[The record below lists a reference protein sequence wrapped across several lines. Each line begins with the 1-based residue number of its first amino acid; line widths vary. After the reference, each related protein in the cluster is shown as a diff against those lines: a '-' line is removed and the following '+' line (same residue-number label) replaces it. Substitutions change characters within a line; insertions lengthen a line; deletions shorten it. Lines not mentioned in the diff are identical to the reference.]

1 LELPE
6 RNMKALCMFALVGLV
21 AAAPQRAVVP
31 GIQDQEVVI
40 SQIMLSLQ
48 PAIDAAIAGALGET
62 SVTTVTVEETTG
74 PVRLTGSLGDSSF
87 DGSFQSQQSSFS
99 SNYNS
104 GSNLN
109 NEVNAQ
115 QQLIGQQIQATSQ
128 HLQNQH
134 NSLAQGVS
142 GASYHETGY
151 PHTHDNQQQQQFAIV
166 PISATISGSQT
177 GNVASNVGSNPASS
191 VSTTSDS
198 QRVQLDASTA
208 KRVQQQK
215 IVSAVIGSLTPSI
228 EEAVMNA
235 LMANMATTQTQ
246 SSFSSTSTQ
255 SDAGFTSTSVSSSSS
270 SSSEQVL
277 ITRIIEALT
286 PSITAAVRKA
296 LQERYEAQQAALL
309 LQQQQQEALLLQQQ
323 QQEALLIQ
331 QQQAAAFQASQQ
343 AQQSSSVSQSE
354 LIAQIVA
361 ALKPS
366 IAVSVQDAL
375 NAGRF
380 QQQQQQQQQ
389 QQVFQSQVSN
399 AASQQSSSVSS
410 GTLTNI
416 FGESGS
422 AHNVKVETPE
432 FNYEY
437 NTRK

>member
-1 LELPE
+1 
-6 RNMKALCMFALVGLV
+6 MKALCMFALVGLV
-21 AAAPQRAVVP
+21 ASAPYGKSSRKAAPAVVP
-31 GIQDQEVVI
+31 AAQDQEVVI
-40 SQIMLSLQ
+40 SQIILSLQ
-48 PAIDAAIAGALGET
+48 PAIDAAIDAALAGSNT
-62 SVTTVTVEETTG
+62 VTTVTVEESTG
-74 PVRLTGSLGDSSF
+74 PVSFSGSVGDTSYE
-87 DGSFQSQQSSFS
+87 GSFQSQQSSFNSNSVS
-99 SNYNS
+99 SS
-104 GSNLN
+104 LDTDLS
-109 NEVNAQ
+109 Q
-115 QQLIGQQIQATSQ
+115 QF
-128 HLQNQH
+128 
-134 NSLAQGVS
+134 
-142 GASYHETGY
+142 
-151 PHTHDNQQQQQFAIV
+151 QQQQQFSTV
-166 PISATISGSQT
+166 PGGAGI
-177 GNVASNVGSNPASS
+177 VASNVGSNQASS
-191 VSTTSDS
+191 VSSTSDS
-198 QRVQLDASTA
+198 QRVQLDASTN
-208 KRVQQQK
+208 KRIQQQK

-270 SSSEQVL
+270 SNSEQVL

-323 QQEALLIQ
+323 QQEALLFQ

-354 LIAQIVA
+354 LIAQIIA

-366 IAVSVQDAL
+366 TAASVQDAL
-375 NAGRF
+375 NASGF
-380 QQQQQQQQQ
+380 QQQQQQQ

-399 AASQQSSSVSS
+399 AASQQSSSSSSSNLSS

-416 FGESGS
+416 FGESGNV
-422 AHNVKVETPE
+422 HNVKVETPE

>member
-1 LELPE
+1 
-6 RNMKALCMFALVGLV
+6 
-21 AAAPQRAVVP
+21 
-31 GIQDQEVVI
+31 
-40 SQIMLSLQ
+40 
-48 PAIDAAIAGALGET
+48 
-62 SVTTVTVEETTG
+62 
-74 PVRLTGSLGDSSF
+74 
-87 DGSFQSQQSSFS
+87 
-99 SNYNS
+99 
-104 GSNLN
+104 
-109 NEVNAQ
+109 
-115 QQLIGQQIQATSQ
+115 
-128 HLQNQH
+128 
-134 NSLAQGVS
+134 
-142 GASYHETGY
+142 
-151 PHTHDNQQQQQFAIV
+151 
-166 PISATISGSQT
+166 
-177 GNVASNVGSNPASS
+177 
-191 VSTTSDS
+191 
-198 QRVQLDASTA
+198 
-208 KRVQQQK
+208 
-215 IVSAVIGSLTPSI
+215 
-228 EEAVMNA
+228 MNA

-270 SSSEQVL
+270 EQTL

-354 LIAQIVA
+354 LIAQIIA

-366 IAVSVQDAL
+366 IAASVQDAL
-375 NAGRF
+375 NASRF

-399 AASQQSSSVSS
+399 AASQQSSSSSSSNLSS

-416 FGESGS
+416 FGESGNV
-422 AHNVKVETPE
+422 HNVKVETPE

>member
-1 LELPE
+1 
-6 RNMKALCMFALVGLV
+6 MG
-21 AAAPQRAVVP
+21 
-31 GIQDQEVVI
+31 
-40 SQIMLSLQ
+40 
-48 PAIDAAIAGALGET
+48 
-62 SVTTVTVEETTG
+62 
-74 PVRLTGSLGDSSF
+74 
-87 DGSFQSQQSSFS
+87 

-115 QQLIGQQIQATSQ
+115 QQIIGQQIQATSQ

-151 PHTHDNQQQQQFAIV
+151 PHSHDNQHQQQFAIV
-166 PISATISGSQT
+166 PISATLSGSQT
-177 GNVASNVGSNPASS
+177 GNVASNVGSNQASS
-191 VSTTSDS
+191 VSSTSDS

-208 KRVQQQK
+208 KRVKQQK
-215 IVSAVIGSLTPSI
+215 IVS
-228 EEAVMNA
+228 AVMNA

-270 SSSEQVL
+270 EQTL

-286 PSITAAVRKA
+286 PSITTAVRRA
-296 LQERYEAQQAALL
+296 LKEKYESQQAALL

-323 QQEALLIQ
+323 QQEAFLIQ

-375 NAGRF
+375 NASRF
-380 QQQQQQQQQ
+380 QQQQ

>member
-1 LELPE
+1 
-6 RNMKALCMFALVGLV
+6 
-21 AAAPQRAVVP
+21 
-31 GIQDQEVVI
+31 
-40 SQIMLSLQ
+40 
-48 PAIDAAIAGALGET
+48 
-62 SVTTVTVEETTG
+62 
-74 PVRLTGSLGDSSF
+74 
-87 DGSFQSQQSSFS
+87 
-99 SNYNS
+99 
-104 GSNLN
+104 
-109 NEVNAQ
+109 
-115 QQLIGQQIQATSQ
+115 
-128 HLQNQH
+128 
-134 NSLAQGVS
+134 
-142 GASYHETGY
+142 
-151 PHTHDNQQQQQFAIV
+151 
-166 PISATISGSQT
+166 
-177 GNVASNVGSNPASS
+177 
-191 VSTTSDS
+191 
-198 QRVQLDASTA
+198 
-208 KRVQQQK
+208 
-215 IVSAVIGSLTPSI
+215 
-228 EEAVMNA
+228 
-235 LMANMATTQTQ
+235 MATTQTQ

-255 SDAGFTSTSVSSSSS
+255 SDAGFTSTSVTS
-270 SSSEQVL
+270 SSSEQTL

-286 PSITAAVRKA
+286 PSITVAVRRA
-296 LQERYEAQQAALL
+296 LQEKYESQQAALL
-309 LQQQQQEALLLQQQ
+309 L
-323 QQEALLIQ
+323 Q

-389 QQVFQSQVSN
+389 VFQSQVSN

>member
-1 LELPE
+1 
-6 RNMKALCMFALVGLV
+6 MG
-21 AAAPQRAVVP
+21 
-31 GIQDQEVVI
+31 
-40 SQIMLSLQ
+40 
-48 PAIDAAIAGALGET
+48 
-62 SVTTVTVEETTG
+62 
-74 PVRLTGSLGDSSF
+74 
-87 DGSFQSQQSSFS
+87 
-99 SNYNS
+99 
-104 GSNLN
+104 
-109 NEVNAQ
+109 
-115 QQLIGQQIQATSQ
+115 Q
-128 HLQNQH
+128 HL
-134 NSLAQGVS
+134 
-142 GASYHETGY
+142 
-151 PHTHDNQQQQQFAIV
+151 
-166 PISATISGSQT
+166 
-177 GNVASNVGSNPASS
+177 
-191 VSTTSDS
+191 
-198 QRVQLDASTA
+198 
-208 KRVQQQK
+208 K

-270 SSSEQVL
+270 EQTL

-286 PSITAAVRKA
+286 PSITVAVRRA
-296 LQERYEAQQAALL
+296 LKEKYESQQAALL

-323 QQEALLIQ
+323 QQEAFLIQ

-375 NAGRF
+375 NASRF
-380 QQQQQQQQQ
+380 QQQQQQ
-389 QQVFQSQVSN
+389 VIQSQVSN

>member
-1 LELPE
+1 
-6 RNMKALCMFALVGLV
+6 MKALCMFALVGLV
-21 AAAPQRAVVP
+21 ASAPYGKSSRKAAAAVVP
-31 GIQDQEVVI
+31 AAQDQEVVI

-48 PAIDAAIAGALGET
+48 PAIDAAIDAALAGGNT
-62 SVTTVTVEETTG
+62 VTTVTVEESTG
-74 PVRLTGSLGDSSF
+74 PVSFSGTLGDTSYE
-87 DGSFQSQQSSFS
+87 GSFQSQQSSFNSNSVS
-99 SNYNS
+99 SS
-104 GSNLN
+104 LN
-109 NEVNAQ
+109 NDLSQ
-115 QQLIGQQIQATSQ
+115 QF
-128 HLQNQH
+128 
-134 NSLAQGVS
+134 
-142 GASYHETGY
+142 
-151 PHTHDNQQQQQFAIV
+151 QQQQQFSTV
-166 PISATISGSQT
+166 PVSITGVQT
-177 GNVASNVGSNPASS
+177 GNVASNVASNQASS
-191 VSTTSDS
+191 VSTTTDS
-198 QRVQLDASTA
+198 QRVQLDAATA

-246 SSFSSTSTQ
+246 SSFSSTSPQ

-323 QQEALLIQ
+323 QQEA
-331 QQQAAAFQASQQ
+331 FQASQQ

-354 LIAQIVA
+354 LIAQIIA

-366 IAVSVQDAL
+366 IAASVQDAL
-375 NAGRF
+375 NASRF

-399 AASQQSSSVSS
+399 AASQQSSSSSSSNLSS

-416 FGESGS
+416 FGESGNV
-422 AHNVKVETPE
+422 HNVKVETPE

-437 NTRK
+437 NTR

>member
-1 LELPE
+1 
-6 RNMKALCMFALVGLV
+6 MG
-21 AAAPQRAVVP
+21 
-31 GIQDQEVVI
+31 
-40 SQIMLSLQ
+40 
-48 PAIDAAIAGALGET
+48 AIAGALGET
-62 SVTTVTVEETTG
+62 SVTTVTVEETEG
-74 PVRLTGSLGDSSF
+74 PVRVTGSLGDSTF

-115 QQLIGQQIQATSQ
+115 QQIIGQQIQATSQ

-151 PHTHDNQQQQQFAIV
+151 PHSHDNQQQQQFAIV

-177 GNVASNVGSNPASS
+177 GNVASNVGSNQASS
-191 VSTTSDS
+191 VSSTSDS

-208 KRVQQQK
+208 KRVKQQK

-270 SSSEQVL
+270 EQTL

-286 PSITAAVRKA
+286 PSITTAVRRA
-296 LQERYEAQQAALL
+296 LKEKYESQQA
-309 LQQQQQEALLLQQQ
+309 ALLLQQQ

-375 NAGRF
+375 NASRF

-399 AASQQSSSVSS
+399 AASQQSSSSSSSSLSS

-416 FGESGS
+416 FGESGNV
-422 AHNVKVETPE
+422 HNVKVETPE

>member
-1 LELPE
+1 
-6 RNMKALCMFALVGLV
+6 MFALVGLV
-21 AAAPQRAVVP
+21 ASAPYGKTSRKAAAAVVP
-31 GIQDQEVVI
+31 AAQDQEVVI

-48 PAIDAAIAGALGET
+48 PAIDAAIDAALAGGNT
-62 SVTTVTVEETTG
+62 VTTVTVEESTG
-74 PVRLTGSLGDSSF
+74 PVSFSGTLGDTSYE
-87 DGSFQSQQSSFS
+87 GSFQSQQSSFNSNSVS
-99 SNYNS
+99 SSLDNDLS
-104 GSNLN
+104 
-109 NEVNAQ
+109 Q
-115 QQLIGQQIQATSQ
+115 QF
-128 HLQNQH
+128 
-134 NSLAQGVS
+134 
-142 GASYHETGY
+142 
-151 PHTHDNQQQQQFAIV
+151 QQQQQFSTV
-166 PISATISGSQT
+166 PVSISGVQT
-177 GNVASNVGSNPASS
+177 GNVASNVGSNQASS

-323 QQEALLIQ
+323 QQEAFLIQ

-354 LIAQIVA
+354 LIAQIIA

-366 IAVSVQDAL
+366 IAASVQDAL
-375 NAGRF
+375 NASRF

-399 AASQQSSSVSS
+399 AASQQSSSSSSSNLSS

-416 FGESGS
+416 FGESGNV
-422 AHNVKVETPE
+422 HNVKVETPE

>member
-1 LELPE
+1 
-6 RNMKALCMFALVGLV
+6 MG
-21 AAAPQRAVVP
+21 
-31 GIQDQEVVI
+31 
-40 SQIMLSLQ
+40 
-48 PAIDAAIAGALGET
+48 AIAGALGET

-74 PVRLTGSLGDSSF
+74 PVRVTGSLGDSSF

-115 QQLIGQQIQATSQ
+115 QQIIGQQIQATSQ

-151 PHTHDNQQQQQFAIV
+151 PHSHDNQQQQQFAIV

-177 GNVASNVGSNPASS
+177 GNVASNVGSNQASS
-191 VSTTSDS
+191 VSSTSDS
-198 QRVQLDASTA
+198 QRVQLDAPTA
-208 KRVQQQK
+208 KRVKQQK

-270 SSSEQVL
+270 EQTL

-286 PSITAAVRKA
+286 PSITTAVRRA
-296 LQERYEAQQAALL
+296 LKEKYESQQAA
-309 LQQQQQEALLLQQQ
+309 LLQQQ

-375 NAGRF
+375 NASRF

-437 NTRK
+437 NTR

>member
-1 LELPE
+1 
-6 RNMKALCMFALVGLV
+6 MG
-21 AAAPQRAVVP
+21 
-31 GIQDQEVVI
+31 
-40 SQIMLSLQ
+40 Q

-74 PVRLTGSLGDSSF
+74 PVRVTGTLGDSTF

-99 SNYNS
+99 
-104 GSNLN
+104 SNLN

-151 PHTHDNQQQQQFAIV
+151 PHSHDNQQQQQFAIV

-177 GNVASNVGSNPASS
+177 GNVASNVGSNQASS
-191 VSTTSDS
+191 VSSTSDS

-208 KRVQQQK
+208 KRVEQQK

-270 SSSEQVL
+270 STSEQFL

-309 LQQQQQEALLLQQQ
+309 LQQQQQEAF
-323 QQEALLIQ
+323 LIQ

-354 LIAQIVA
+354 LIAQIIA

-366 IAVSVQDAL
+366 IAASVQDAL
-375 NAGRF
+375 NASRF
-380 QQQQQQQQQ
+380 
-389 QQVFQSQVSN
+389 
-399 AASQQSSSVSS
+399 
-410 GTLTNI
+410 
-416 FGESGS
+416 
-422 AHNVKVETPE
+422 
-432 FNYEY
+432 
-437 NTRK
+437 

>member
-1 LELPE
+1 
-6 RNMKALCMFALVGLV
+6 MGVGLV
-21 AAAPQRAVVP
+21 ASAPYGKSSRKAAAAVVP
-31 GIQDQEVVI
+31 AAQDQEVVI

-48 PAIDAAIAGALGET
+48 PAIDAAIDAALSGSNT
-62 SVTTVTVEETTG
+62 VTTVTVEESTG
-74 PVRLTGSLGDSSF
+74 PVSFSGTLGDTSYE
-87 DGSFQSQQSSFS
+87 GSFQSQQSSFNSNSVS
-99 SNYNS
+99 SSLDNDLS
-104 GSNLN
+104 
-109 NEVNAQ
+109 Q
-115 QQLIGQQIQATSQ
+115 QF
-128 HLQNQH
+128 
-134 NSLAQGVS
+134 
-142 GASYHETGY
+142 
-151 PHTHDNQQQQQFAIV
+151 QQQQQFSTV
-166 PISATISGSQT
+166 PVSISGSQT
-177 GNVASNVGSNPASS
+177 GNVASNVGSNQASS

-198 QRVQLDASTA
+198 QRVQLDAATA

-255 SDAGFTSTSVSSSSS
+255 SDAGFSSTSVSSSSS
-270 SSSEQVL
+270 EQTL

-286 PSITAAVRKA
+286 PSITVAVRRA
-296 LQERYEAQQAALL
+296 LKEKYESQQAALL

-323 QQEALLIQ
+323 QQEAFLIQ

-375 NAGRF
+375 NASRF
-380 QQQQQQQQQ
+380 QQQQQQ

>member
-1 LELPE
+1 
-6 RNMKALCMFALVGLV
+6 MG
-21 AAAPQRAVVP
+21 
-31 GIQDQEVVI
+31 
-40 SQIMLSLQ
+40 
-48 PAIDAAIAGALGET
+48 
-62 SVTTVTVEETTG
+62 VTTVTVEETTG
-74 PVRLTGSLGDSSF
+74 PVSFSGSLGDTSF
-87 DGSFQSQQSSFS
+87 DGSFQSQQSSFN

-104 GSNLN
+104 ASNLN
-109 NEVNAQ
+109 SEVAVQ
-115 QQLIGQQIQATSQ
+115 PCTGCIGQQIG
-128 HLQNQH
+128 
-134 NSLAQGVS
+134 GVS
-142 GASYHETGY
+142 EASYHDTGY
-151 PHTHDNQQQQQFAIV
+151 PHSHGNQQHQQTFSIV
-166 PISATISGSQT
+166 PATVPATVQVD
-177 GNVASNVGSNPASS
+177 NVASNVASNQESS
-191 VSTTSDS
+191 VSTTSNS

-215 IVSAVIGSLTPSI
+215 IVSAVIGSLTPGI
-228 EEAVMNA
+228 EEAVMSA
-235 LMANMATTQTQ
+235 LMANMATTQTQQTQ

-255 SDAGFTSTSVSSSSS
+255 SDAGFTSTSTSASS
-270 SSSEQVL
+270 SSSEEQLL

-296 LQERYEAQQAALL
+296 LQEKYESQQAALL

-354 LIAQIVA
+354 LIAQIIA

-366 IAVSVQDAL
+366 IAASVQDAL
-375 NAGRF
+375 NASRF

-399 AASQQSSSVSS
+399 AASQQSSSSSSSNLSS

-416 FGESGS
+416 FGESGNV
-422 AHNVKVETPE
+422 HNVKVETPE

>member
-1 LELPE
+1 
-6 RNMKALCMFALVGLV
+6 MFALVGLV
-21 AAAPQRAVVP
+21 ASAPYGKTSRKAAAAVVP
-31 GIQDQEVVI
+31 AAQDQEVVI

-48 PAIDAAIAGALGET
+48 PAIDAAIDAALSGSNT
-62 SVTTVTVEETTG
+62 VTTVTVEESTG
-74 PVRLTGSLGDSSF
+74 PVSFSGTVGDTSYE
-87 DGSFQSQQSSFS
+87 GSFQSQQSSFNSNSVS
-99 SNYNS
+99 SSLDND
-104 GSNLN
+104 LT
-109 NEVNAQ
+109 Q
-115 QQLIGQQIQATSQ
+115 QF
-128 HLQNQH
+128 
-134 NSLAQGVS
+134 
-142 GASYHETGY
+142 
-151 PHTHDNQQQQQFAIV
+151 QQQQQFSTV
-166 PISATISGSQT
+166 PGGAGGAGI
-177 GNVASNVGSNPASS
+177 VASNVGSNQASS
-191 VSTTSDS
+191 VSSTSDS

-208 KRVQQQK
+208 KRVKQQK

-270 SSSEQVL
+270 EQTL

-286 PSITAAVRKA
+286 PSITTAVRRA
-296 LQERYEAQQAALL
+296 LKEKYESQQAALL

-323 QQEALLIQ
+323 QQEAFLIQ

-375 NAGRF
+375 NASRF

>member
-1 LELPE
+1 
-6 RNMKALCMFALVGLV
+6 MKALCMFALVGLV
-21 AAAPQRAVVP
+21 AGAPTPAVLSAF
-31 GIQDQEVVI
+31 QDQEIVI
-40 SQIMLSLQ
+40 SSIMQSLQ

-74 PVRLTGSLGDSSF
+74 PVSFSGSLGDTSF
-87 DGSFQSQQSSFS
+87 DGSFQSQQSSFN

-104 GSNLN
+104 ASNLN
-109 NEVNAQ
+109 SEVAVQ
-115 QQLIGQQIQATSQ
+115 PCTGCIGQQIG
-128 HLQNQH
+128 
-134 NSLAQGVS
+134 GVS
-142 GASYHETGY
+142 EASYHDTGY
-151 PHTHDNQQQQQFAIV
+151 PHSHGNQQHQQTFSIV
-166 PISATISGSQT
+166 PATVPATVQVD
-177 GNVASNVGSNPASS
+177 NVASNVASNQESS
-191 VSTTSDS
+191 VSTTSNS

-228 EEAVMNA
+228 EEAVMSA

-246 SSFSSTSTQ
+246 STFSSTSTQ
-255 SDAGFTSTSVSSSSS
+255 SDAGFTSTSSSASS
-270 SSSEQVL
+270 SSSEQLL

-286 PSITAAVRKA
+286 PSITTAVRRA
-296 LQERYEAQQAALL
+296 LKERYESQQAALL

-323 QQEALLIQ
+323 KQEALLIQ

-343 AQQSSSVSQSE
+343 SQQSSSVSQSE
-354 LIAQIVA
+354 LIAQIIA

-366 IAVSVQDAL
+366 IASSVQDAL
-375 NAGRF
+375 DASRF
-380 QQQQQQQQQ
+380 QQQQQ

-399 AASQQSSSVSS
+399 AASQQSSSSSSNLAS

>member
-1 LELPE
+1 MLP
-6 RNMKALCMFALVGLV
+6 LL
-21 AAAPQRAVVP
+21 
-31 GIQDQEVVI
+31 
-40 SQIMLSLQ
+40 
-48 PAIDAAIAGALGET
+48 
-62 SVTTVTVEETTG
+62 
-74 PVRLTGSLGDSSF
+74 
-87 DGSFQSQQSSFS
+87 
-99 SNYNS
+99 
-104 GSNLN
+104 
-109 NEVNAQ
+109 
-115 QQLIGQQIQATSQ
+115 
-128 HLQNQH
+128 
-134 NSLAQGVS
+134 
-142 GASYHETGY
+142 
-151 PHTHDNQQQQQFAIV
+151 
-166 PISATISGSQT
+166 
-177 GNVASNVGSNPASS
+177 S
-191 VSTTSDS
+191 VSNN
-198 QRVQLDASTA
+198 
-208 KRVQQQK
+208 KK

-228 EEAVMNA
+228 EEAVMSA

-246 SSFSSTSTQ
+246 QTQSTFSSTSTQ
-255 SDAGFTSTSVSSSSS
+255 SDAGFTSTSTSASSS
-270 SSSEQVL
+270 SSSEQLL

-286 PSITAAVRKA
+286 PSITTAVRRA
-296 LQERYEAQQAALL
+296 LKERYESQQAAFL

-323 QQEALLIQ
+323 QQEAFLIQ

-375 NAGRF
+375 NASRF
-380 QQQQQQQQQ
+380 QQQQQQQ

>member
-1 LELPE
+1 
-6 RNMKALCMFALVGLV
+6 MFALVGLV
-21 AAAPQRAVVP
+21 ASAPYGKSSRKAAAAVVP
-31 GIQDQEVVI
+31 AAQDQEVVI

-74 PVRLTGSLGDSSF
+74 PVRLTGSLGDSTF

-115 QQLIGQQIQATSQ
+115 QQVIGQQIQATSQ

-151 PHTHDNQQQQQFAIV
+151 PHTHDNQNQQQFAIV

-177 GNVASNVGSNPASS
+177 GNVASNVGSNQASS
-191 VSTTSDS
+191 VSSTSDS

-270 SSSEQVL
+270 EQTL

-286 PSITAAVRKA
+286 PSITVAVRRA
-296 LQERYEAQQAALL
+296 LKEKYESQQAALL

-323 QQEALLIQ
+323 QQEAFLIQ

-375 NAGRF
+375 NASRF
-380 QQQQQQQQQ
+380 QQQQQQQQ
-389 QQVFQSQVSN
+389 VIQSQVSN

>member
-1 LELPE
+1 
-6 RNMKALCMFALVGLV
+6 MGV
-21 AAAPQRAVVP
+21 ASAPYGKTSRKAAPAVVP
-31 GIQDQEVVI
+31 AAQDQEVVI

-48 PAIDAAIAGALGET
+48 PAIDAAIDAALAGSNT
-62 SVTTVTVEETTG
+62 VTTVTVEESTG
-74 PVRLTGSLGDSSF
+74 PVSFSGTVGDTSYE
-87 DGSFQSQQSSFS
+87 GSFQSQQSSFNSNSVS
-99 SNYNS
+99 SSLDND
-104 GSNLN
+104 LT
-109 NEVNAQ
+109 Q
-115 QQLIGQQIQATSQ
+115 QF
-128 HLQNQH
+128 
-134 NSLAQGVS
+134 
-142 GASYHETGY
+142 
-151 PHTHDNQQQQQFAIV
+151 QQQQQFSTV
-166 PISATISGSQT
+166 PGGAGGAGI
-177 GNVASNVGSNPASS
+177 VASNVGSNQASS
-191 VSTTSDS
+191 VSSTCDS
-198 QRVQLDASTA
+198 QRVQLDASTN
-208 KRVQQQK
+208 KRIQQQK

-270 SSSEQVL
+270 STSEQVL

-323 QQEALLIQ
+323 QQEAFLIQ

-354 LIAQIVA
+354 LIAQIIA

-375 NAGRF
+375 NASRF
-380 QQQQQQQQQ
+380 QQQQQQQ

>member
-1 LELPE
+1 
-6 RNMKALCMFALVGLV
+6 MG
-21 AAAPQRAVVP
+21 
-31 GIQDQEVVI
+31 
-40 SQIMLSLQ
+40 
-48 PAIDAAIAGALGET
+48 
-62 SVTTVTVEETTG
+62 
-74 PVRLTGSLGDSSF
+74 
-87 DGSFQSQQSSFS
+87 FS

-151 PHTHDNQQQQQFAIV
+151 PHSHDNQQQQQFAIV

-177 GNVASNVGSNPASS
+177 GNVASNVGSNQTSS
-191 VSTTSDS
+191 VSSTSDS

-270 SSSEQVL
+270 EQTL

-286 PSITAAVRKA
+286 PSITVAVRRA
-296 LQERYEAQQAALL
+296 LQEKYESQQAALL

-323 QQEALLIQ
+323 KQEALLIQ

-343 AQQSSSVSQSE
+343 SQQSSSVSQSE
-354 LIAQIVA
+354 LIAQIIA

-375 NAGRF
+375 DASRF
-380 QQQQQQQQQ
+380 QQQQQ

-399 AASQQSSSVSS
+399 AASQQSSSSSSNLAS

>member
-1 LELPE
+1 
-6 RNMKALCMFALVGLV
+6 MFALVGLV
-21 AAAPQRAVVP
+21 ASAPYGKTSRKAAPAVVP
-31 GIQDQEVVI
+31 AAQDQEVVI

-48 PAIDAAIAGALGET
+48 PAIDAAIDAALAGSNT
-62 SVTTVTVEETTG
+62 VTTVTVEESTG
-74 PVRLTGSLGDSSF
+74 PVSFSGTVGDTSYE
-87 DGSFQSQQSSFS
+87 GSFQSQQSSFNSNSVS
-99 SNYNS
+99 SSLDND
-104 GSNLN
+104 LT
-109 NEVNAQ
+109 Q
-115 QQLIGQQIQATSQ
+115 QF
-128 HLQNQH
+128 
-134 NSLAQGVS
+134 
-142 GASYHETGY
+142 
-151 PHTHDNQQQQQFAIV
+151 QQQQQFSTV
-166 PISATISGSQT
+166 PGGAGGAGI
-177 GNVASNVGSNPASS
+177 VASNVGSNQASS
-191 VSTTSDS
+191 VSSISDS
-198 QRVQLDASTA
+198 QRVQLDASTN
-208 KRVQQQK
+208 KRIQQQK

-270 SSSEQVL
+270 STSEQVL

-323 QQEALLIQ
+323 QQEAFLIQ

-375 NAGRF
+375 NASRF

-399 AASQQSSSVSS
+399 AASQQSSSSSSSNLSS

-416 FGESGS
+416 FGESGNV
-422 AHNVKVETPE
+422 HNVKVETPE

>member
-1 LELPE
+1 
-6 RNMKALCMFALVGLV
+6 MKALCMFALVGLV

-74 PVRLTGSLGDSSF
+74 PVRVTGTLGDSTF

-151 PHTHDNQQQQQFAIV
+151 PHSHDNQQQQQFAIV

-177 GNVASNVGSNPASS
+177 GNVASNVGSNQASS
-191 VSTTSDS
+191 VSSTSDS

-208 KRVQQQK
+208 KRVKQQK

-235 LMANMATTQTQ
+235 LMANVATTQTQ

-270 SSSEQVL
+270 EQTL

-286 PSITAAVRKA
+286 PSITTAVRRA
-296 LQERYEAQQAALL
+296 LKEKYESQQAALL

-323 QQEALLIQ
+323 QQETFLIQ

-375 NAGRF
+375 NASRF

>member
-1 LELPE
+1 
-6 RNMKALCMFALVGLV
+6 
-21 AAAPQRAVVP
+21 
-31 GIQDQEVVI
+31 
-40 SQIMLSLQ
+40 
-48 PAIDAAIAGALGET
+48 
-62 SVTTVTVEETTG
+62 
-74 PVRLTGSLGDSSF
+74 
-87 DGSFQSQQSSFS
+87 
-99 SNYNS
+99 
-104 GSNLN
+104 
-109 NEVNAQ
+109 
-115 QQLIGQQIQATSQ
+115 
-128 HLQNQH
+128 
-134 NSLAQGVS
+134 
-142 GASYHETGY
+142 
-151 PHTHDNQQQQQFAIV
+151 
-166 PISATISGSQT
+166 
-177 GNVASNVGSNPASS
+177 
-191 VSTTSDS
+191 
-198 QRVQLDASTA
+198 
-208 KRVQQQK
+208 
-215 IVSAVIGSLTPSI
+215 
-228 EEAVMNA
+228 MNA

-270 SSSEQVL
+270 EQTL

-286 PSITAAVRKA
+286 PSITTAVRRA
-296 LQERYEAQQAALL
+296 LKEKYESQQAALL

-323 QQEALLIQ
+323 QQEAFLIQ

-375 NAGRF
+375 NASRF
-380 QQQQQQQQQ
+380 QQQQQQ